1 MNHLSANELK
11 RGGVTVIEQAI
22 QDSSDTAVTI
32 DVRGHA
38 KYVILPIEAYDKYRE
53 YELDNAIAEAQ
64 ACYDVGD
71 VEEIK
76 DFDALAKQLQNL

>member
-1 MNHLSANELK
+1 MNHLTANELK
-11 RGGVTVIEQAI
+11 RGGVTVIEQTI
-22 QDSSDTAVTI
+22 KDSADAAVTI
-32 DVRGHA
+32 DVRGRA

-64 ACYDVGD
+64 TCYEVGD
-71 VEEIK
+71 VEEVK

>member
-1 MNHLSANELK
+1 MNHLSANKLK

-32 DVRGHA
+32 EVRGHA

-64 ACYDVGD
+64 ACYDAGD
-71 VEEIK
+71 AEEIK